1 MRMHLHM
8 PKIRT
13 DWKIKMRSKM
23 VSNTL
28 LAGSVPRAWRPHSSF
43 STRGTRCSHVEM
55 AGQSLRARVEY
66 VQFHNRVA
74 PLAILNL
81 NADVHGAAIP
91 PQAPRGPRQ
100 VATNHLRSCSQ
111 NTSVGAALWLGAH
124 ASQYMP

>member
-81 NADVHGAAIP
+81 QFVLTFASVS
-91 PQAPRGPRQ
+91 PRLP
-100 VATNHLRSCSQ
+100 L
-111 NTSVGAALWLGAH
+111 
-124 ASQYMP
+124 

>member
-1 MRMHLHM
+1 MRMHVHM
-8 PKIRT
+8 PKILYNKGKT
-13 DWKIKMRSKM
+13 QAHQKWSQ
-23 VSNTL
+23 
-28 LAGSVPRAWRPHSSF
+28 
-43 STRGTRCSHVEM
+43 TRSHVEM

-66 VQFHNRVA
+66 VQFQNRVA

-81 NADVHGAAIP
+81 HIVGNADVHGAAIP